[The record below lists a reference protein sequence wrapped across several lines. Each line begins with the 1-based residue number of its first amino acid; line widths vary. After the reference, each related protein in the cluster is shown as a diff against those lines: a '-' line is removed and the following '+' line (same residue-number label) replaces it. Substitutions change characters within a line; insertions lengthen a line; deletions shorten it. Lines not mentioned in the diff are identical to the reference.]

1 MIQKLCVM
9 KLYMFW
15 NIWNIYVI
23 VSTNVSTNSDGK
35 KVRYKINCYIL
46 HAVLVVI
53 ILILEIAIICYH
65 FAKDGSKLKTY
76 WRANSIKIENNEF

>member
-23 VSTNVSTNSDGK
+23 VSTNVSNTISTNVSTNSDGER
-35 KVRYKINCYIL
+35 VRYKINCYIL

-53 ILILEIAIICYH
+53 ILTLEIAIICYH
-65 FAKDGSKLKTY
+65 YAKHRSK
-76 WRANSIKIENNEF
+76 IKNILAC